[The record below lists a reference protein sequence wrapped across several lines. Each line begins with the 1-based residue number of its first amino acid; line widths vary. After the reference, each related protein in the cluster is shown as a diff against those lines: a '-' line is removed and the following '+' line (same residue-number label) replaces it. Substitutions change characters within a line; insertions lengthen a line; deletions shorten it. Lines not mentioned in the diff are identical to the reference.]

1 MTSRTFDALASNI
14 DDASMVVEELQ
25 DDPTTD
31 PQEKLEELH
40 DTLEQASDTI
50 DEIDNK
56 RE

>member
-1 MTSRTFDALASNI
+1 MTSRTLDELASSI

-25 DDPTTD
+25 DDSATD

-40 DTLEQASDTI
+40 DTLEHASDTI
-50 DEIDNK
+50 DETDNK